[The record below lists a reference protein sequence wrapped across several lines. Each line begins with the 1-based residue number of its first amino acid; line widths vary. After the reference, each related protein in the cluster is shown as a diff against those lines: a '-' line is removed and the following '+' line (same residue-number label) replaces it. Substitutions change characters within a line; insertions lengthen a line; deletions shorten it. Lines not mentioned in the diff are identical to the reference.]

1 MGTSLC
7 STVATSTMGSGAC
20 TEALAPERVRTMSS
34 RTART
39 APDAHTVCFGFRMES
54 IFICYFSCT
63 CSVAC
68 SRQNRIRHGGQ
79 CRSCRAAQRFLPLLT
94 LSNLLETLS
103 VSESAVCNNQP
114 SPRYF
119 DYHIDVA

>member
-1 MGTSLC
+1 MG
-7 STVATSTMGSGAC
+7 GGAC
-20 TEALAPERVRTMSS
+20 TEALAPERVRTLSS
-34 RTART
+34 RPARR
-39 APDAHTVCFGFRMES
+39 APDTHTMCFGFRTES

-103 VSESAVCNNQP
+103 VGDSAIFNNQ
-114 SPRYF
+114 SSRRYF
-119 DYHIDVA
+119 DSHIAAA